1 MAQTSPSNNTRTM
14 VGPLLPLLLA
24 ATAAT
29 AQVPPVSRVPCPV
42 SRHVLQQ
49 ARCSQFRSEYCNLR
63 LDKIMMLDTGLGSPQ
78 ECQVQWG
85 TRNNGKEVPRW
96 GVAKIQKMSPSTTG
110 RCYCCH

>member
-1 MAQTSPSNNTRTM
+1 M
-14 VGPLLPLLLA
+14 VGPLLPLLLAA

-29 AQVPPVSRVPCPV
+29 AQVPPVSRVPCHV

-78 ECQVQWG
+78 ECQVQC
-85 TRNNGKEVPRW
+85 NHNQNQALYIVLSNVSKL
-96 GVAKIQKMSPSTTG
+96 
-110 RCYCCH
+110 

>member
-24 ATAAT
+24 AASAAT
-29 AQVPPVSRVPCPV
+29 AQVPPVSRVTCHA
-42 SRHVLQQ
+42 SRHVLRQ

-78 ECQVQWG
+78 ECQVQC
-85 TRNNGKEVPRW
+85 NHNQNQALYIVLSNVSKL
-96 GVAKIQKMSPSTTG
+96 
-110 RCYCCH
+110 

>member
-1 MAQTSPSNNTRTM
+1 M

-24 ATAAT
+24 AASAT
-29 AQVPPVSRVPCPV
+29 AQVPHVSRVTCHA

-85 TRNNGKEVPRW
+85 TTANIKLCITVKCI
-96 GVAKIQKMSPSTTG
+96 KIIELF
-110 RCYCCH
+110 

>member
-24 ATAAT
+24 AASAT
-29 AQVPPVSRVPCPV
+29 AQVPHVSRVTCHA
-42 SRHVLQQ
+42 SRHVLRQ

-78 ECQVQWG
+78 ECQVQC
-85 TRNNGKEVPRW
+85 NHNQNQALYIVLPNVSKL
-96 GVAKIQKMSPSTTG
+96 
-110 RCYCCH
+110 